1 LSLTTTRQGEAESQ
15 SRLQGGWFTR
25 PQFVG
30 LIESLGIQFSM
41 GGKGRRV
48 DNVLVERPLEKRG
61 IRGS

>member
-1 LSLTTTRQGEAESQ
+1 LSLTTTCQDEAESQ
-15 SRLQGGWFTR
+15 SRPQGVWFTR

-30 LIESLGIQFSM
+30 LIEGLGIQLSVD
-41 GGKGRRV
+41 GKGRRV